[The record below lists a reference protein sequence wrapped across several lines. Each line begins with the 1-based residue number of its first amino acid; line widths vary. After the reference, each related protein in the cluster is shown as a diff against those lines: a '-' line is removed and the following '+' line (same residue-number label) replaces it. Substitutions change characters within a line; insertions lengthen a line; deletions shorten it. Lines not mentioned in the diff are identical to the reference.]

1 MHPYNGWKGT
11 IIGFKLSDGVRY
23 SIGTATAAAITV
35 SGISNADPA
44 IVSAT
49 AHGLAAKAPFILA
62 SGWEDINDSVYRV
75 GASPLAGSFALEGVD
90 TLDTALYSP
99 GAGGGSL
106 IPITTWTE
114 IPQIIDASPS
124 GGEQQFADVELLS
137 QKYGIK
143 IPTRVSGAAM
153 EFTLATDE
161 KLPAWKVLAAVSK
174 SNKPVAIRKM
184 SPGGTVSYGYGYF
197 YLSPM
202 SQDQKGNVQKSKA
215 SLTTMRPF
223 VTFDTV

>member
-1 MHPYNGWKGT
+1 M
-11 IIGFKLSDGVRY
+11 
-23 SIGTATAAAITV
+23 
-35 SGISNADPA
+35 
-44 IVSAT
+44 
-49 AHGLAAKAPFILA
+49 
-62 SGWEDINDSVYRV
+62 
-75 GASPLAGSFALEGVD
+75 
-90 TLDTALYSP
+90 
-99 GAGGGSL
+99 
-106 IPITTWTE
+106 
-114 IPQIIDASPS
+114 
-124 GGEQQFADVELLS
+124 ELLS

-143 IPTRVSGAAM
+143 IPTRVSGAAL

-174 SNKPVAIRKM
+174 ANKPVAIRKL

-202 SQDQKGNVQKSKA
+202 SQDQKGNVQTFRA